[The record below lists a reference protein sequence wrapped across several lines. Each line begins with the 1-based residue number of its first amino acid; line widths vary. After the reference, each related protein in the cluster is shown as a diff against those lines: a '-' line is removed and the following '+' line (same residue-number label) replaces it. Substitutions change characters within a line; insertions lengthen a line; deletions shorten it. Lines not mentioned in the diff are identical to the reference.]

1 MSMAQ
6 PDPAGMVVDAAVLAA
21 NGATLDLLARRQ
33 LAARRMGGHILLH
46 DPSPAL
52 RRLIAFAGLEQVL
65 RLEPRG
71 QAEQREE
78 PLGVEEERQLLDPP
92 V

>member
-1 MSMAQ
+1 MVQ
-6 PDPAGMVVDAAVLAA
+6 PDPAGIVVDGGVLRADV
-21 NGATLDLLARRQ
+21 ATLDLLARRQ
-33 LAARRMGGHILLH
+33 LAARRVGQRVLLR
-46 DPSPAL
+46 DPSLAL
-52 RRLIAFAGLEQVL
+52 RRLIAFAGLDEVL
-65 RLEPRG
+65 RVEPRG